1 MSALVNENTASSVQS
16 PVTAISALA
25 RVDYILRFS
34 KHAVILI
41 DEQPD
46 VTAGIGTQ
54 YLANL
59 SAEHNAAYL
68 AMSPRLDDV
77 QVRCR
82 IVEQLFGHVLFDPE
96 QSVAVS
102 LVNLLKQ
109 NKLPISVVVENAE
122 LLSIQLLSELTQL
135 AEIGRKAKYAIEV
148 VLLAKPEVGQ
158 KMALHPAM
166 FNKKLSIVRASNGQ
180 LVALSSKIFG
190 QKKRWYSHQIARN
203 WILFFAV
210 LILGAA
216 AAIYS
221 LYKVESFTFSQ
232 VEQKPSD
239 LVVEQSKSIS
249 ENSVLQPEKT
259 QATTSELLTEAESVK
274 STPIL
279 PVEVASAQP
288 QDILRALSNVASKVE
303 DIAETTTISEVSV
316 ASSTEVNQALN
327 FSLSLVEN
335 EAEPEQ
341 AVSVQPAP
349 VAVVDTKSESDSE
362 AKVSPEEQGSGVAYQ
377 GDGFVVQLGAFTQQP
392 VLNQLKAQINSVDTL
407 QYQRLMYGSKQT
419 VLTSAVFAS
428 RDEAQAFIDALP
440 TAGLTSSPF
449 IKTTDAI
456 KQEIKS
462 IQSSQSQ

>member
-41 DEQPD
+41 DEQSD
-46 VTAGIGTQ
+46 VTAAIGTQ

-135 AEIGRKAKYAIEV
+135 AEIGRKAKYSIEV
-148 VLLAKPEVGQ
+148 VLLAKPEIGQ

-190 QKKRWYSHQIARN
+190 QKKRWYNHQSARN

-221 LYKVESFTFSQ
+221 LYKMESFTFSQ

-239 LVVEQSKSIS
+239 LVAEQSKSTS
-249 ENSVLQPEKT
+249 ENSVLQSEKT
-259 QATTSELLTEAESVK
+259 QATIFEPLTEAESEE
-274 STPIL
+274 SSATL
-279 PVEVASAQP
+279 PVEVANAEP
-288 QDILRALSNVASKVE
+288 KDILLALSNVASNVE
-303 DIAETTTISEVSV
+303 DIAEPDTVTEAAI

-327 FSLSLVEN
+327 LSLNLVEQR
-335 EAEPEQ
+335 AEPEQ
-341 AVSVQPAP
+341 TVSVQPAP
-349 VAVVDTKSESDSE
+349 VAVVDTIPESETE
-362 AKVSPEEQGSGVAYQ
+362 TKVLSNVQGSGITYQ
-377 GDGFVVQLGAFTQQP
+377 VNGFVVQLGAFAQQP
-392 VLNQLKAQINSVDTL
+392 VLNQLKAQINSVETL

-456 KQEIKS
+456 KQEIKT